1 MERRVNDIFGPTIL
15 AVILVATQL
24 VNLTDLRA
32 EESGLDA
39 HVHGLSDLTIA
50 IEGGDIEIE
59 FESPAMNIVGFEYQ
73 AQSKK
78 DIEAVEKAAARLAGP
93 DAIFSFLDATC
104 RLIDSSVNVA
114 GVLGEAHD
122 DHESH
127 GDISGAYQFR
137 CEDLSRLSEIQ
148 VHLFQFF
155 PGIERIRVM
164 WLREGNQGAIT
175 LTAEASKVPLN

>member
-1 MERRVNDIFGPTIL
+1 
-15 AVILVATQL
+15 L

-32 EESGLDA
+32 EEGGLDA

-50 IEGGDIEIE
+50 IEGGDIEIV

-73 AQSKK
+73 AESKK
-78 DIEAVEKAAARLAGP
+78 DIEAVEKAAARLAGS

-122 DHESH
+122 DHEAHDDQKTHDDHEAHEDHEAH

>member
-1 MERRVNDIFGPTIL
+1 
-15 AVILVATQL
+15 
-24 VNLTDLRA
+24 
-32 EESGLDA
+32 
-39 HVHGLSDLTIA
+39 
-50 IEGGDIEIE
+50 
-59 FESPAMNIVGFEYQ
+59 
-73 AQSKK
+73 
-78 DIEAVEKAAARLAGP
+78 
-93 DAIFSFLDATC
+93 
-104 RLIDSSVNVA
+104 
-114 GVLGEAHD
+114 HD
-122 DHESH
+122 DHEAH